1 MVKKKGGGCGA
12 SDDATD
18 EFVLWA
24 PQQPRGRG
32 RTVWATTGH
41 RQRRLWTGMKH
52 FNASFWTGDSQFSES
67 QVISGTEWLS
77 KSNSATGDDPCHG
90 AKRPKRMSS
99 TNSSSVPIS
108 VTLIESERANN
119 DADADAD
126 EKSIAGKEEK
136 EEENKEQRRLMQTMT
151 ISRRVHEAFQFKL
164 RDVYKR
170 GVGDADESTR
180 PGDFARTVVSNSCE
194 PPRLSLVP
202 SPPGAA
208 VPRGPAGVSE
218 PPPAPV
224 LKTRVSPARV
234 ETATLGPQGP
244 PAKYTPTRDIVQN
257 VVRGGGSLSVARAMP
272 QHANGPS
279 TPSPLG
285 TAHTPSSLLRSV
297 SKDRL
302 AAPQSG
308 WTEYTPSNNSNSG
321 LPQRPSPQANGVA
334 VYKAS
339 SREVAP
345 VPRQSPL
352 RVTPSRPTGT
362 PPTLGKSTPPLAE
375 WSPDSSSSSSTA
387 TATNSPANVGLN
399 KLELCQFYN
408 VQQFP
413 ERDVPHDK
421 QVGHPKQS
429 TPPQQQQQQQ
439 QTQPLEKIMRSG
451 ENDNEINE
459 AKISPECAEK
469 SSAASQQA
477 PTTAEDSQQCF
488 RLKRPAAKMKSRR
501 KNILSF
507 PHHLSVDELRLLQQR
522 RQDSCGGS
530 SSDENRSSG
539 HASMSDGHTSSS
551 PPADSLGRKH
561 NHYKSPLGAVPE
573 DERLSASVMLLQREQ
588 ASRPPNTIAASNSR
602 KGAVIQQNSRS
613 RHRATP
619 AKFEPGGG
627 LEDIR
632 LAIEQLTLRSHGSRA
647 SYSTSTYS
655 SMSGSE
661 SEPVRRLIRHSSLE
675 TINTNG
681 TAADEFVWVDS
692 HNRLV
697 ELQHL
702 PWTNHDVLRVIQQG
716 RAKDHLER
724 VSMETVPRLAYLL
737 QRALVRIAREAQ
749 RLAKPLGMCSKHE
762 VASALKIVLSPA
774 LADSCTKSCLRA
786 ATMFAV
792 SGDQMKQS
800 KSSRA
805 GLQLSVGRFHRWMS
819 DVRLGKFIHEY
830 AAVYLAAGLEN
841 LLEEVVLQCLPDDN
855 ALLTA
860 PIFEHAI
867 ATNGDLWGLL
877 QPYAHLNAG
886 RTATGALSMPRWPS
900 AVSLSS
906 TDEAASS
913 CSLQSVTP
921 GLGSGPGGKTLEQCL
936 LTTCV
941 GSAAEL
947 SELLA
952 RVSQHVT
959 RTQGRAPPHWA
970 ASALH
975 ALFYFMRCSQLEHA
989 EHADGIG
996 PVQELVYE
1004 RPYAVLP
1011 PLTEWARAAAAHA
1024 EHRRA
1029 PAIDR
1034 DDVLQAARLLLPGVD
1049 CPVRLVGQDEVL
1061 CPKRPVGD
1069 EGACVRKFKTDL
1081 AFKMLSCG
1089 RTDLV
1094 QHALQL
1100 LPCTKINTVNE
1111 HGLTPLM
1118 AACVHGDEASVRLL
1132 LDSGADV
1139 DTESPG
1145 SRQGGASDETQHWT
1159 SLTYAALQGHTGVA
1173 RLLLERGANVEGGAR
1188 LSEDRSTETP
1198 LQVAVAGG
1206 SQDMVT
1212 LLLSHGANPFLSTLL
1227 KDSLCYSG
1235 AAQRGCYSA
1244 ISVAAAHGQRATM
1257 HHLLAHHPVAA
1268 PKEVLS
1274 LEEILAEGE
1283 TGAATSERR
1292 NSNAALLHEETNLKF
1307 SKTQIKALQEA
1318 MYHSAENNHLELT
1331 LDLRHIGVPWTLHC
1345 WMLALSG
1352 AHELRLESV
1361 IDQLLQDFL
1370 QVWPDDYS
1378 EQFVDECLPL
1388 LFNIFRYSKKE
1399 GTTLLL
1405 ADIFSTCYGWENVKE
1420 IRDQAM
1426 MSPGG
1431 ARIDPQFV
1439 NNEELSDVRFR
1450 VEGRLFYAHKIVLVT
1465 ASPRFKSM
1473 LSSKFC
1479 EGSPPVVQINDIRYN
1494 IFQMVMQYLYNGGV
1508 DSLEVDQTDVLELMA
1523 AANFFQL
1530 DGLLR
1535 FCEAQCA
1542 SLVDLDN
1549 IVSMYIHAKVYGA
1562 GQLLEYCQG
1571 FLLQNMVALL
1581 TYDDS
1586 VKRLLFGKKL
1596 HNHDVL
1602 SGLLLTLQAR
1612 IRGRSG
1618 RITKMVK

>member
-1 MVKKKGGGCGA
+1 MVKKKGGA

-24 PQQPRGRG
+24 PNRGPSKPNRV
-32 RTVWATTGH
+32 RPMWATTGH

-52 FNASFWTGDSQFSES
+52 FNASFWTGDDRFSES
-67 QVISGTEWLS
+67 HVITGSEWLS
-77 KSNSATGDDPCHG
+77 QQQHHAHSSVKCDLNNNDYRKQ
-90 AKRPKRMSS
+90 AKRSPSPPNTSKA
-99 TNSSSVPIS
+99 IS
-108 VTLIESERANN
+108 L
-119 DADADAD
+119 ADQPNEAKKD
-126 EKSIAGKEEK
+126 EVEPSIVGKEEK
-136 EEENKEQRRLMQTMT
+136 EEENKEQKRLMQTMT

-164 RDVYKR
+164 KDVYKR
-170 GVGDADESTR
+170 GVGDADENCIR
-180 PGDFARTVVSNSCE
+180 PGDFARTVVPNNCE

-202 SPPGAA
+202 SPPGAPGA
-208 VPRGPAGVSE
+208 PGVPRGPVDPQAV
-218 PPPAPV
+218 PV
-224 LKTRVSPARV
+224 LKTRVSPASRV
-234 ETATLGPQGP
+234 ETAGPQGP
-244 PAKYTPTRDIVQN
+244 PAKYTPTRDLGGQN
-257 VVRGGGSLSVARAMP
+257 VVRGGASLSVARAMP
-272 QHANGPS
+272 QHSNGPS
-279 TPSPLG
+279 TPSPLA
-285 TAHTPSSLLRSV
+285 TAPAPAALLRTV

-302 AAPQSG
+302 ASAQSG
-308 WTEYTPSNNSNSG
+308 WTEYSATSTTTVAV
-321 LPQRPSPQANGVA
+321 LPQRPSPASNGVA

-352 RVTPSRPTGT
+352 RATPSRPTGT
-362 PPTLGKSTPPLAE
+362 PPTLGKSTPPLTE
-375 WSPDSSSSSSTA
+375 WSPDSNSSSSTTTPGSA
-387 TATNSPANVGLN
+387 GLN

-413 ERDVPHDK
+413 ERDIPHEK
-421 QVGHPKQS
+421 QVLQPKQHN
-429 TPPQQQQQQQ
+429 PPAV
-439 QTQPLEKIMRSG
+439 EKIIRAA
-451 ENDNEINE
+451 ENELEANESKGSPTIPE
-459 AKISPECAEK
+459 SPEK
-469 SSAASQQA
+469 SNPMSQQPHA
-477 PTTAEDSQQCF
+477 TAEDNSQCPGS

-501 KNILSF
+501 RNILSF
-507 PHHLSVDELRLLQQR
+507 PHHLSVDELRLLQR

-573 DERLSASVMLLQREQ
+573 DERLSASVMLLQKEQ
-588 ASRPPNTIAASNSR
+588 ASRPSNTHAASNSR
-602 KGAVIQQNSRS
+602 KGAVIQQTSRS

-619 AKFEPGGG
+619 AKLESGGG

-786 ATMFAV
+786 AAMFAV
-792 SGDQMKQS
+792 SGDQLKQS
-800 KSSRA
+800 KSARA

-830 AAVYLAAGLEN
+830 AAVYLAAGMEN
-841 LLEEVVLQCLPDDN
+841 LLEEVILQCLPDDSS
-855 ALLTA
+855 LLTA

-906 TDEAASS
+906 TDEGASS
-913 CSLQSVTP
+913 CSLQSVTH
-921 GLGSGPGGKTLEQCL
+921 GLGAGAGGKTLEQCL

-959 RTQGRAPPHWA
+959 RSQGRAPPHWA

-989 EHADGIG
+989 EHAEGGG

-1049 CPVRLVGQDEVL
+1049 CPVRLVCQEEVL
-1061 CPKRPVGD
+1061 CPKRPTGD
-1069 EGACVRKFKTDL
+1069 EGACVRRFKTDL

-1089 RTDLV
+1089 RTDLIP
-1094 QHALQL
+1094 HALQL
-1100 LPCTKINTVNE
+1100 LPSAKINTVNE
-1111 HGLTPLM
+1111 QGLTPLM

-1132 LDSGADV
+1132 LEAGADV

-1145 SRQGGASDETQHWT
+1145 SRQGGATDETQHWT
-1159 SLTYAALQGHTGVA
+1159 ALTYAALQGHSGVA

-1188 LSEDRSTETP
+1188 LSEDRCTETP
-1198 LQVAVAGG
+1198 LQVAVAVG

-1212 LLLSHGANPFLSTLL
+1212 LLLSHGANPFLSTLI

-1235 AAQRGCYSA
+1235 AAQRGCFSA

-1292 NSNAALLHEETNLKF
+1292 NSNAAILNEETNLKF
-1307 SKTQIKALQEA
+1307 SKSQIKALQEA

-1388 LFNIFRYSKKE
+1388 LFTIFRYSKE

-1420 IRDQAM
+1420 IREQAM
-1426 MSPGG
+1426 MSPGS

-1450 VEGRLFYAHKIVLVT
+1450 VEGRLFFAHKIVLVT

-1562 GQLLEYCQG
+1562 GQLLEFCQG

-1602 SGLLLTLQAR
+1602 AGLLLTLQAR

-1618 RITKMVK
+1618 RITKMIK